1 MTQALYLND
10 VKTAKVDVLSCQISK
25 DGLFEARLSETP
37 FHPQGG
43 GQPSD
48 IGTIYNVQ
56 VMHVTMHEQD
66 IIHYCANEVPLG
78 IALAQVDVT
87 KRNYFSRLH
96 SAGHLI
102 AHIVQLFGWTPIK
115 AQHWPND
122 AKVQFIEGDN
132 IKDVDSASVQKICNQ
147 YIQQAFATQISQ
159 NSNGYREVG
168 FGDLGAFP
176 CGGTHVKNL
185 SEINQINITEFKF
198 KKGKLTIKYQVSEEH

>member
-10 VKTAKVDVLSCQISK
+10 VKTAEVNVLSCQISK
-25 DGLFEARLSETP
+25 DGLFEVRLSETP

-48 IGTIYNVQ
+48 IGTIHNIQ
-56 VMHVTMHEQD
+56 VMHVTMNEQD

-78 IALAQVDVT
+78 ITLAQVDVT
-87 KRNYFSRLH
+87 KRNYHSRLH

-102 AHIVQLFGWTPIK
+102 AHVMHSFGWNPIK

-122 AKVQFIEGDN
+122 SKVQFTPGTDAQNLDLESLEN
-132 IKDVDSASVQKICNQ
+132 LCNAYIKQKLIRH
-147 YIQQAFATQISQ
+147 TSQ
-159 NSNGYREVG
+159 NLEGYREIG
-168 FGDLGAFP
+168 FGNLGAFP

-185 SEINQINITEFKF
+185 SEIDQIHLTEFKS
-198 KKGKLTIKYQVSEEH
+198 KKGKLTIKYQVSEAY